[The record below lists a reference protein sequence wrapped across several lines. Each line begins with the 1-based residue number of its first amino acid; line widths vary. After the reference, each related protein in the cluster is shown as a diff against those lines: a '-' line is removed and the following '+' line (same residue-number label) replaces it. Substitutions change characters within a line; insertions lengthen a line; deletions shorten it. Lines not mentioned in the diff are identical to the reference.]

1 LLSKPKRYVPDVPG
15 YILWVLTGCTRIRFG
30 SPNFLARPTYSDA
43 TIALVAK
50 QGGEVLRFEC
60 VALHQLCDG
69 GSPKTGAAHYERV
82 VELRT

>member
-15 YILWVLTGCTRIRFG
+15 YVLWILTRGAGVRYGSSVFLT
-30 SPNFLARPTYSDA
+30 RPVCSGA
-43 TIALVAK
+43 TIALVAE
-50 QGGEVLRFEC
+50 QGGRVLRFEC
-60 VALHQLCDG
+60 IALHQLCDG